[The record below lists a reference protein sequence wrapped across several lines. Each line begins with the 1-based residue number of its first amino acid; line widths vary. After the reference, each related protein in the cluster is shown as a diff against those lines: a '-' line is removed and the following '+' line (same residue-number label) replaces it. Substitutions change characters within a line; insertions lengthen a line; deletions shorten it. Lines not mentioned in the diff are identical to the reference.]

1 MIIGSDKSLLHNIFQ
16 FCTPRY
22 MYCQTYI
29 VSCTKSLNL
38 NISCLVLQLSLPNP
52 LKPGVNVIMVTTAV
66 SGRLRLTFTMTV
78 TGRLPF
84 PFTTAVSSRPNPE
97 VNNTEKH
104 RRISTNHGYLWLLC
118 GYDDVI
124 DIQAS
129 KVQNFIFLWSNFSTK
144 YQLCRHEYVERAI

>member
-84 PFTTAVSSRPNPE
+84 PFTTAIVDCATPLPSGYCHRTSGF
-97 VNNTEKH
+97 EKQTFIPRFRVCLQT
-104 RRISTNHGYLWLLC
+104 RRVAGSFPDHEMMS
-118 GYDDVI
+118 DV
-124 DIQAS
+124 A
-129 KVQNFIFLWSNFSTK
+129 
-144 YQLCRHEYVERAI
+144 